1 MRVIQIST
9 NNKRCTGIVGMRKP
23 SRTTALQALIVM
35 GSVALSSVANATCYP
50 ASAKLPDTEIQ
61 AFLKNPNG
69 LLSAYENGGGLLVSV
84 VRDLV
89 ASDNS
94 ALSLVVGLLAS
105 ANPRQREAIGS
116 GLGLAAQ
123 ICLVPEQAYAG
134 QIQASLVETA
144 DTVALTAFV
153 ASVGQTTGTSAIPD
167 TVALTAFVAA
177 AGQKTGTSRFTAP
190 PLLSSHAGGSGR
202 TFSSFIFS
210 GSSITY
216 SGGSSTRSTVSK
228 PVSP

>member
-1 MRVIQIST
+1 
-9 NNKRCTGIVGMRKP
+9 MRKP
-23 SRTTALQALIVM
+23 SSITALQALLVM
-35 GSVALSSVANATCYP
+35 GSLLALSGAANASCYP
-50 ASAKLPDTEIQ
+50 SSAKLPDTEIQ
-61 AFLKNPNG
+61 SFLKNPNG
-69 LLSAYENGGGLLVSV
+69 LLSAYEDGGGLLVSA

-94 ALSLVVGLLAS
+94 ALYLVVKLLAS
-105 ANPRQREAIGS
+105 ANSRQREAIGS

-123 ICLVPEQAYAG
+123 TCLVSEQAYAG
-134 QIQASLVETA
+134 QIQASLLETA
-144 DTVALTAFV
+144 DTIALTAFV
-153 ASVGQTTGTSAIPD
+153 ASVGQTTGTSATLD
-167 TVALTAFVAA
+167 TVALTAFVSAM
-177 AGQKTGTSRFTAP
+177 GQQTGTSRFTAP
-190 PLLSSHAGGSGR
+190 PLLSPLAGGSGR

>member
-1 MRVIQIST
+1 
-9 NNKRCTGIVGMRKP
+9 MRKP
-23 SRTTALQALIVM
+23 SRTTALQALIIV
-35 GSVALSSVANATCYP
+35 GSVALSSVANAACYP
-50 ASAKLPDTEIQ
+50 ASAKLPDTAIQ

-69 LLSAYENGGGLLVSV
+69 LLSAYEDGGGLLVSV

-144 DTVALTAFV
+144 DTIALTAFV

-177 AGQKTGTSRFTAP
+177 SGQKTGTSRFTGA
-190 PLLSSHAGGSGR
+190 PLLSPIASGSRR
-202 TFSSFIFS
+202 TLSSFTFS

>member
-1 MRVIQIST
+1 
-9 NNKRCTGIVGMRKP
+9 MRKP
-23 SRTTALQALIVM
+23 SRTTALQALIVL
-35 GSVALSSVANATCYP
+35 GGVALSSVANATCYP

-69 LLSAYENGGGLLVSV
+69 LLSAYENGGELLVSA

-89 ASDNS
+89 SSDNS
-94 ALSLVVGLLAS
+94 ALSLVVRLLAS

-116 GLGLAAQ
+116 GLGLAAH
-123 ICLVPEQAYAG
+123 ICLVSEQAYAG
-134 QIQASLVETA
+134 QIQASLLETA

-153 ASVGQTTGTSAIPD
+153 ASVGQTTGTSATLD
-167 TVALTAFVAA
+167 TVALTAFVSAM
-177 AGQKTGTSRFTAP
+177 GQQTGTSRSTAP
-190 PLLSSHAGGSGR
+190 PLLSPAAGGSGR

>member
-1 MRVIQIST
+1 M
-9 NNKRCTGIVGMRKP
+9 CKP
-23 SRTTALQALIVM
+23 SRTTALQALIIV
-35 GSVALSSVANATCYP
+35 GSVALSSVANAACYP
-50 ASAKLPDTEIQ
+50 ASAKLPDTAIQ

-69 LLSAYENGGGLLVSV
+69 LLSAYEDGGGLLVSV

-153 ASVGQTTGTSAIPD
+153 ASVGQTTGTSAIFD

-177 AGQKTGTSRFTAP
+177 AGQTTGTFTAP
-190 PLLSSHAGGSGR
+190 PLLSPIAGGSGR

-210 GSSITY
+210 GSSIA
-216 SGGSSTRSTVSK
+216 GGSSTRSTVSK